1 MRTRGISSEKGCWH
15 RIVGIFIRLPFRRL
29 SSSLLA
35 LQMPFRTSVTI
46 EEDLQVSFINYQ
58 IFSRSRRFLWVL
70 YYAALNARSCSSF
83 GFKEILNE
91 KLSKLSRLPSFRRV
105 NYQNLPSNFTIS
117 HFYLILLLFL
127 SSFAKISPFQNFA
140 IVSYFSE
147 TNRPTW
153 DSPDTDLGGRYP
165 RCIPSHLC
173 CHTVFYIAVPY
184 ANLITQHITEIHESP
199 ERVFDFLKETETDRK
214 SICICMHTCVCV
226 SVVVRKREG
235 ERRGK
240 DGFLLRG
247 WKFGKTFH
255 NRRDILDQP
264 ARQR

>member
-1 MRTRGISSEKGCWH
+1 MRVRVLRSALKRFLTKNCPNCHVCLRFDESTIKIYL
-15 RIVGIFIRLPFRRL
+15 RILRSLFPFRLRKH
-29 SSSLLA
+29 
-35 LQMPFRTSVTI
+35 P
-46 EEDLQVSFINYQ
+46 
-58 IFSRSRRFLWVL
+58 
-70 YYAALNARSCSSF
+70 
-83 GFKEILNE
+83 
-91 KLSKLSRLPSFRRV
+91 
-105 NYQNLPSNFTIS
+105 

-147 TNRPTW
+147 TNRTTW

-214 SICICMHTCVCV
+214 SICICMHRCVCV

-264 ARQR
+264 ARQRWKTDERPFINRR